1 MLDGLT
7 EKIREIE
14 SGGRVLYRRDYR
26 ISSEKQMPNLRSRR
40 GEGCSLDRVQ
50 KVYAAGSILG
60 ARRPTQIEFC
70 IGSDSSVSSRFFLGN
85 GSGPFGTRS
94 SRSCRPRPG
103 QASLGTQSL
112 ISSLFSGAVP
122 QLEFYRSHSVP

>member
-70 IGSDSSVSSRFFLGN
+70 IGSDSSADYQLTITAIARFVSSMSPLL
-85 GSGPFGTRS
+85 SK
-94 SRSCRPRPG
+94 
-103 QASLGTQSL
+103 SLGPLPTSD
-112 ISSLFSGAVP
+112 
-122 QLEFYRSHSVP
+122 SVE

>member
-1 MLDGLT
+1 MLY
-7 EKIREIE
+7 K
-14 SGGRVLYRRDYR
+14 RDCKAL
-26 ISSEKQMPNLRSRR
+26 SPMALPNLRSWR
-40 GEGCSLDRVQ
+40 GEGCSFDCVY

-60 ARRPTQIEFC
+60 AKSLTQFQSC
-70 IGSDSSVSSRFFLGN
+70 IGSESSVSSRFFLGN
-85 GSGPFGTRS
+85 GSGPFGTRP
-94 SRSCRPRPG
+94 SRSCLPRPG

>member
-1 MLDGLT
+1 M
-7 EKIREIE
+7 
-14 SGGRVLYRRDYR
+14 LYRRDY
-26 ISSEKQMPNLRSRR
+26 KAPGPVALPNLRSRR

-122 QLEFYRSHSVP
+122 QL